1 MEVNSM
7 VYIML
12 TGWIPADKG
21 RLFGKKV
28 IEGIAKFPGDESIS
42 KLVLQAAGSSE
53 GMIKAFAISEVVDG
67 KISEAISRTTKLAL
81 FYGEAI
87 GEGFK
92 YSVETVLSAMEAMR
106 VIGMEMPE

>member
-1 MEVNSM
+1 M
-7 VYIML
+7 VYVMY
-12 TGWIPADKG
+12 TVWVPADKA

-28 IEGIAKFPGDESIS
+28 IEGVGKFPADESIS
-42 KLVLQAAGSSE
+42 KLILQAAGSSD

-67 KISEAISRTTKLAL
+67 IITEAISRATTLAI

-92 YSVETVLSAMEAMR
+92 YSVETVLSAMEAMS
-106 VIGMEMPE
+106 VIGMKMPE